1 MSEIMTELQALR
13 STVQANQDTV
23 KQIAENALKEARDN
37 GALCVQAKAEADKA
51 MAELNES
58 RQKLNALEVRLGEAE
73 QAFAA
78 LPAGGKSAQEKSLG
92 GAVTAR
98 EDVQQ
103 FMAQMAAGGKGS
115 ISVPVKAAL
124 TSLDESAGKLVQPH
138 RVGLI
143 PTMTPRLTV
152 RDLLAVGRTDSNS
165 VEFMREKLFTNK
177 ADVVAEGTQKPESD
191 LTFEA
196 ASAPIVTIAHWLHAT
211 RQILSDAPM
220 LESYIST
227 RLIQGLK
234 LKEEA
239 QLLNGSG
246 VGLNIKGLYTAAQ
259 AYDNNGIT
267 VTGETPVDRVR
278 LSLLQVELAELVADG
293 VVLNPI
299 DWADIELLKTTNSGE
314 YLFASPFAQTVPR
327 LWGLPVVATT
337 SMEKGK
343 FLTGAF
349 RTAAQLW
356 DRWDVSV
363 TLSTEDGNNFTKNM
377 VTVLCEERIGLT
389 IFREQG
395 LVKGA
400 LKA

>member
-37 GALCVQAKAEADKA
+37 GALGAQAKAEADKA

-92 GAVTAR
+92 GTVTAR

>member
-13 STVQANQDTV
+13 STVQANQDAV

-37 GALCVQAKAEADKA
+37 GALGAQAKAEADKA

-78 LPAGGKSAQEKSLG
+78 LPAGGKSPQEKSLG
-92 GAVTAR
+92 GIVTAR

>member
-37 GALCVQAKAEADKA
+37 GALGAQAKAEADKA

-78 LPAGGKSAQEKSLG
+78 LPAGGKSVQEKSLG
-92 GAVTAR
+92 GTVTAR

-152 RDLLAVGRTDSNS
+152 RDLLEVGRTDSNS

>member
-37 GALCVQAKAEADKA
+37 GALGAQAKAEADKA

-92 GAVTAR
+92 GTVTAR

-259 AYDNNGIT
+259 VYDNNGIT

>member
-37 GALCVQAKAEADKA
+37 GALGAQAKAEADKA

-78 LPAGGKSAQEKSLG
+78 LPTGGKSAQEKSLG
-92 GAVTAR
+92 GTVTAR

-165 VEFMREKLFTNK
+165 VEFMREKLLTNK

-267 VTGETPVDRVR
+267 VTEETPVDRVR

-395 LVKGA
+395 LVKGT

>member
-13 STVQANQDTV
+13 STVQANQDAV

-37 GALCVQAKAEADKA
+37 GALGAQAKAEADKA

-78 LPAGGKSAQEKSLG
+78 LPASGKSAQEKSLG
-92 GAVTAR
+92 EAVTAR

>member
-37 GALCVQAKAEADKA
+37 GALGAQAKAEADKA

-92 GAVTAR
+92 GTVTAR

-363 TLSTEDGNNFTKNM
+363 TLSTEDANNFTKNM